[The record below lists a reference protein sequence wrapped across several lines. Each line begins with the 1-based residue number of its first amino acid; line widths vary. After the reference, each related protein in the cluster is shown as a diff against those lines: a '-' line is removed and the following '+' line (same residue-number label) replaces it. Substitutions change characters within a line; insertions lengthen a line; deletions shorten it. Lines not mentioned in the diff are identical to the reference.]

1 MYHSLWK
8 QYRTLWTREKGV
20 KYAAFY
26 LIHYTLLF
34 AAVAWFVFSAF
45 RLAHVSFVW
54 NLDGR
59 GQHLARLIYISKTFR
74 DSLRDLL
81 AGRGWTFPLYDYHSG
96 LTALDLQ
103 IGFPQI
109 LAILCP
115 PNRMDRFYNVLV
127 LFNYYM
133 AGLSFSALGL
143 YFQKK
148 PLPVLAGAISYAFC
162 GFALFS
168 GVRHP
173 HFMVAMWF
181 LPLLIIG
188 TEKVLKKEPS
198 WLLLVMVFLSITTQ
212 WGLYFSCMNALL
224 VALYMT
230 VRFFDLYKT
239 DRLREYVRLWGR
251 MCIWGGIPVMLAGAV
266 MVPSFFL
273 LTGTGRVGREITAF
287 RNLANYG
294 IRYYR
299 DFVSS
304 FIGVPDMVDDWTIL
318 GFGVLSGPCLL
329 WLFTRRRRGLRTLRI
344 LFVMLTFLLWIPAAG
359 YVLSGFSNI
368 ANRFCFAYAL
378 CISAVIT
385 WMFPEEIR
393 SWRDLVVP
401 VIWLALY
408 SAVPVA
414 ARKPIPAFRIL
425 WGLTAV
431 IPGIMLLGILMR
443 KRFGEEHQTAQPTK
457 NSDKRFGQALQ
468 PAFLLLV
475 CVSACVSANL
485 LYSPHHSNYVAEFIR
500 SPYEL
505 WDKEQYASL
514 AKSPKVRQDTG
525 LFRVAGSSMSFQE
538 LNMPFYYGLNG
549 VTMYPYYGWSEP
561 YMRWLSEMEYT
572 FNVNR
577 QEIYG
582 FRTNA
587 RTLTLEGVKYF
598 ALREREGVQAP
609 VGFTQVD
616 LVENGQVRNRIL
628 RNENALPLGYTYDAY
643 ISREQYDTLS
653 PLDRQESL
661 MNCVLLEKP
670 PVQSGIEASQGVQSA
685 QKIPYSIEQMDGV
698 SWKDGKLKV
707 RKAGAKMTL
716 SYSGVPQ
723 AEAWL
728 RIVDLDLTRGS
739 SGRRWSVKVEGAK
752 VEGAEAEGAKAEGAK
767 AEDTTPDGA
776 KAEGAKAE
784 GGKAEGAE
792 AEGAKADGA
801 KADGATPEGNRT
813 VAYADFAADAFPYA
827 NMQHT
832 QLVPIGFS
840 QEGTA
845 KVDITFPKKG
855 IYKLQDLEI
864 WCQPHQTLAAQAQA
878 LREETL
884 ENISI
889 GPSSITGDLNVSQ
902 NKILCLAIPWL
913 DGWRAYLDGEQVPLL
928 HANTAFM
935 AIEVPAGEHEVE
947 LRYMLP
953 GLRSGLLISCAGILC
968 LLCLAIAGRRK
979 RR

>member
-8 QYRTLWTREKGV
+8 QYRTLWTREKGRENV
-20 KYAAFY
+20 AFY
-26 LIHYTLLF
+26 LLHYTLLF

-45 RLAHVSFVW
+45 WLAHVSFVW

-59 GQHLARLIYISKTFR
+59 GQHLARLIYISKNFR

-81 AGRGWTFPLYDYHSG
+81 AGRGWTFPLYDFRSG

-115 PNRMDRFYNVLV
+115 PDRMDRFYNVLV

-148 PLPVLAGAISYAFC
+148 PMPVLAGAISYAFC

-188 TEKVLKKEPS
+188 TEKVLKKESS

-239 DRLREYVRLWGR
+239 DRLREYFHLWGR

-287 RNLANYG
+287 RNLAHYG

-304 FIGVPDMVDDWTIL
+304 FIGIPDMVDDWTIL

-329 WLFTRRRRGLRTLRI
+329 WLFTKRRRGLRTLRI
-344 LFVMLTFLLWIPAAG
+344 LFVMLTLLLWIPAAG

-393 SWRDLVVP
+393 SWRDLIIP

-431 IPGIMLLGILMR
+431 IPGIMLLGLFLS
-443 KRFGEEHQTAQPTK
+443 KRFGGVHHSVHPAK
-457 NSDKRFGQALQ
+457 NSDKYLGEAHQSVQPAKNSDKYLGEAYHSVQPAKILSNRFGQVLQ
-468 PAFLLLV
+468 LAFLMLV

-505 WDKEQYASL
+505 WDKEQYAFL

-538 LNMPFYYGLNG
+538 LNMPFYYSLNG

-616 LVENGQVRNRIL
+616 LVDNGQVRNRIL

-643 ISREQYDTLS
+643 ISREQYDALS

-752 VEGAEAEGAKAEGAK
+752 VECAEAEGAKAEGA
-767 AEDTTPDGA
+767 TS
-776 KAEGAKAE
+776 
-784 GGKAEGAE
+784 
-792 AEGAKADGA
+792 
-801 KADGATPEGNRT
+801 EGNRT

-840 QEGTA
+840 QGGTA

-878 LREETL
+878 LREESL

-889 GPSSITGDLNVSQ
+889 GPSSITGVLNVSQ

-953 GLRSGLLISCAGILC
+953 GLHSGLLISCAGILC
-968 LLCLAIAGRRK
+968 LICLVIAGRRK